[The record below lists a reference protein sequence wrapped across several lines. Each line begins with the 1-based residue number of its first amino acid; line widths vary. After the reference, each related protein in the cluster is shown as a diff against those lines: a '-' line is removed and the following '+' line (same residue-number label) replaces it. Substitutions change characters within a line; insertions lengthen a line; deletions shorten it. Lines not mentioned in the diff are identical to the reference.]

1 MALTQINKAGLDE
14 IALDHVFTIGA
25 SGSSAYTFQGEG
37 LNGTVNNPTLYL
49 TRGKTYRFENGS
61 GGHPIRIQSTSG
73 ASGTAYNTGVT
84 NNAGG
89 GTVIVEVQHDAP
101 DVLYYQCTSHAA
113 MNGILYI
120 TGALADGGVTTAK
133 IANDAVTTAKIANN
147 AVTTAKIAD
156 ANVTAAKL
164 ASGVQTT
171 INNNADNRVITGS
184 GTANTLNA
192 ESGVIIDS
200 NGRLGI
206 NNSSPDRK
214 LEVQNDGDYA
224 AKFSGGSG
232 SGHTSI
238 EIGQVATNGSA
249 GFNATGGSMLFDIA
263 GAEKMRLDTSGRLQV
278 GTTVGWGSNAKL
290 HVSDTSSN
298 CFVVISAADSGNS
311 VLAFSDTAATARGV
325 WDYDHA
331 DDSLHVKT
339 AATERA
345 RFDNAGNLF
354 VGKTSTTL
362 ATDGIRLDG
371 SGLLTSTR
379 SSTSTNGG
387 TASGGCLVLCNSSNT
402 DNNFSNIGFYKA
414 NGLVTSQING
424 VNVSQSNRHGAL
436 SFLTHNGSVLSE
448 KMNIDQNGDV
458 LIGASSW
465 AYKKP
470 LNVQGSSGAILAL
483 SNYDTTSYAANT
495 NTAIELRVNTGNT
508 GNQNGACEIRA
519 LKENGTN
526 GNNARALSFYTG
538 ANGAGPS
545 EKLRIQSGG
554 GISFNGDTAAANA
567 LDDYEE
573 GTWTATVN
581 YGNHITT
588 NAAYYTKI
596 GNMVYWMLHFQ
607 ATFAPNDT
615 AVFNIYGLP
624 FTSSNVTENYGW
636 DAQITYSA
644 NANNT
649 VIANMRPLVEKNN
662 TYIYFHT
669 VGLGSATRVL
679 NNLIRSALVGN
690 DTLMGG
696 FYMAA

>member
-1 MALTQINKAGLDE
+1 MTLTQINKAGLDE

-25 SGSSAYTFQGEG
+25 LGNSSAYTFQGEG

-84 NNAGG
+84 NNAGS

-133 IANDAVTTAKIANN
+133 IANNAVTTAKIADS

-184 GTANTLNA
+184 GTANTLNG
-192 ESGVIIDS
+192 ESALTFDGSTLDI
-200 NGRLGI
+200 NGGTTDTPLLLDTT
-206 NNSSPDRK
+206 NSSGSHLRFRK
-214 LEVQNDGDYA
+214 DGA
-224 AKFSGGSG
+224 NKHFLGCGGGFGLGDVDDLSLRTTDNIIFG
-232 SGHTSI
+232 VGTS
-238 EIGQVATNGSA
+238 
-249 GFNATGGSMLFDIA
+249 
-263 GAEKMRLDTSGRLQV
+263 EKMRMDSSGRLQV

-339 AATERA
+339 GATERA

-362 ATDGIRLDG
+362 STDGIRLDG

-436 SFLTHNGSVLSE
+436 SFLTHNGSILSE

-458 LIGASSW
+458 LIGTSSW

-483 SNYDTTSYAANT
+483 SNYDTTSYAADT
-495 NTAIELRVNTGNT
+495 NTGIELRINTGST
-508 GNQNGACEIRA
+508 GYTNGSCEIRA

-538 ANGAGPS
+538 ANGASPS
-545 EKLRIQSGG
+545 EKLRILSGG
-554 GISFNGDTAAANA
+554 GITFNGDTNTSNA

-573 GTWTATVN
+573 GNSAPSPTSGGVN
-581 YGNHITT
+581 SGVTDGQ
-588 NAAYYTKI
+588 YTKI
-596 GNMVYWMLHFQ
+596 GNFCIYTGSITL
-607 ATFAPNDT
+607 DGT
-615 AVFNIYGLP
+615 ANNSLMMGFSLP
-624 FTSSNVTENYGW
+624 FTAASGRAGSGVIRYSNQSYADTITFHVDAGQASVHLYQFGGSS
-636 DAQITYSA
+636 YSYLEA
-644 NANNT
+644 GTSRYDFTIMYRTA
-649 VIANMRPLVEKNN
+649 
-662 TYIYFHT
+662 
-669 VGLGSATRVL
+669 
-679 NNLIRSALVGN
+679 
-690 DTLMGG
+690 
-696 FYMAA
+696 